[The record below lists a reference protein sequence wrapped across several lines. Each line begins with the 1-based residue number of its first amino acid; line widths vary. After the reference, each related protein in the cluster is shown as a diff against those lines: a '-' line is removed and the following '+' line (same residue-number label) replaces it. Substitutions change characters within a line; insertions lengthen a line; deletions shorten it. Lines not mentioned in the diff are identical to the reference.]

1 MVLIQLW
8 QNSRC
13 RVVSCCVHRA
23 SELHWALTST
33 LYGIV
38 RMNWHID
45 GFISA
50 SLSSFS
56 SHRLAF
62 CFHQSPSSCPC
73 TLLLFISIFQSLSHH
88 LRLTIIIYSLLN
100 MIQVTDDLLQCN
112 NSPPLQKETG
122 FIETSLAAD
131 RADISIGSGI
141 EWEEKWHHYTW
152 VCIGVCVSDEGPWAM
167 APLHV

>member
-1 MVLIQLW
+1 MLCCVLFIGPQNCTEFWPRPRPASSGWTDTLMVLSQPL
-8 QNSRC
+8 
-13 RVVSCCVHRA
+13 
-23 SELHWALTST
+23 
-33 LYGIV
+33 
-38 RMNWHID
+38 
-45 GFISA
+45 

-56 SHRLAF
+56 SHTLAF

-122 FIETSLAAD
+122 FRETSLAAD

-141 EWEEKWHHYTW
+141 EWEEKWHHYTC

-167 APLHV
+167 APLHVQRLSTHTHLP